1 MHIKDC
7 KLRSVKSL
15 PDLSHEW
22 SPLLVDSIDSN
33 NLFHYAV
40 TNLRSIAR
48 LIWPVWVHNFALL
61 SRKSVQRR
69 EIQRCSIENNKVSR
83 STIIHSLQL
92 VEHTGRVANNTR
104 SWDLRVGQQSF
115 VAEVVCAN
123 PHGVDGLVLGRIQE
137 LLSVRLSVLGVRNI
151 SRDFV
156 FFHRR
161 RIELRRSGTWRDLVA
176 AFYSID
182 GIVVQVRSSVLLDVR
197 HLPTTTI

>member
-7 KLRSVKSL
+7 KLRSVESL

-22 SPLLVDSIDSN
+22 SPILVDGIDSN
-33 NLFHYAV
+33 NLFHHTV

-48 LIWPVWVHNFALL
+48 FIWPVWGHNFALL

-69 EIQRCSIENNKVSR
+69 EIQRRSIENNKVSR
-83 STIIHSLQL
+83 STIIQSLQL
-92 VEHTGRVANNTR
+92 VEHTVRVANNTR

-115 VAEVVCAN
+115 VAEVVCAD
-123 PHGVDGLVLGRIQE
+123 PHGVDGLVLGCIQE
-137 LLSVRLSVLGVRNI
+137 LLSVRLSVLGVRNV

-156 FFHRR
+156 FFDRR
-161 RIELRRSGTWRDLVA
+161 EIEPRRSGTWRDLVA
-176 AFYSID
+176 AFCSIH

-197 HLPTTTI
+197 RPQTTTI